1 MTATPLDSMRAVLA
15 AMVVAAHANDWD
27 RLIKLEHEL
36 ARLRDQ
42 AQKIDENLK
51 SLTPTE
57 QARRVE
63 LLTTLL
69 QDADEVRKHVEPWRA
84 SVGKLLSALSN
95 RVEATPSPHSKE
107 TSD

>member
-1 MTATPLDSMRAVLA
+1 MRAVLA
-15 AMVVAAHANDWD
+15 AMVVAARANDWG
-27 RLIKLEHEL
+27 RLVELEHEL

-42 AQKIDENLK
+42 AEKIDENLK
-51 SLTPTE
+51 SLTPSE

-69 QDADEVRKHVEPWRA
+69 QDAEEVRKHVEPWRS
-84 SVGKLLSALSN
+84 SVRKLLSALSN
-95 RVEATPSPHSKE
+95 RVEPTPSPHTKG